1 MRIVLTGSGTGGH
14 FYPNMAVAEQ
24 LRKIQKEEGIM
35 EMEIFFASSDPYNK
49 EELKRLNIKYKNIQS
64 GKIRTYPS
72 IHTVIDLFKTIT
84 GIFQAFIF
92 MIYMYPDVVFGKGGY
107 DSFPIVFAARVLR
120 VPVVIHESDS
130 VPGRVNKWAGK
141 FAEKIMISFPESSS
155 FFPSEKTTLSGRPI
169 MEDVASI
176 EKADGAREFLHIHD
190 DVPVIFI
197 LGGSQGSEKINSTI
211 IDGLD
216 KLVEK
221 YYIIHQT
228 GSLHIKA
235 VELASKNILKNSS
248 YSHRYMAFDFLNNEG
263 MKRAAHVTDLV
274 ISRAGSTIFEI
285 AAWGKPSILIPYE
298 YAHGNHQH
306 HNAFAYARAGA
317 CRVIEESNLSV
328 SVLIMELENIMGDP
342 EIKESMEKAAKNFDK
357 PNAAY
362 MIAKYLSEIG
372 IKHEEQ

>member
-1 MRIVLTGSGTGGH
+1 MKIILTGSGTGGH

-35 EMEIFFASSDPYNK
+35 EMDIFFASSNPYNEK
-49 EELKRLNIKYKNIQS
+49 ELKRLGIIYKNIQS

-72 IHTVIDLFKTIT
+72 IRTVIDIFKTIL
-84 GIFQAFIF
+84 GIFQAIAFL
-92 MIYMYPDVVFGKGGY
+92 IYRYPDVVFGKGGY
-107 DSFPIVFAARVLR
+107 DSFPVIFAARILR

-141 FAEKIMISFPESSS
+141 FAKKIILSFPESSS
-155 FFPSEKTTLSGRPI
+155 FFSSSKTSIWGRPI
-169 MEDVASI
+169 MEDVANI
-176 EKADGAREFLHIHD
+176 EKAEGAREFLHIHED
-190 DVPVIFI
+190 IPVIFI

-211 IDGLD
+211 IDGLT

-228 GSLHIKA
+228 GTLHIEAIK
-235 VELASKNILKNSS
+235 LASKNILKNSS
-248 YSHRYMAFDFLNNEG
+248 YSHRYIPFDFLNNKG
-263 MKRAAHVTDLV
+263 IKRAANVTDIV

-298 YAHGNHQH
+298 FAHGNHQH
-306 HNAFAYARAGA
+306 HNAFSYARAGA

-328 SVLIMELENIMGDP
+328 SVLEMELENILDNP
-342 EIKESMEKAAKNFDK
+342 KVKKSMEQSAKKFNK
-357 PNAAY
+357 PKAAY
-362 MIAKYLSEIG
+362 MIAKHLSDIG
-372 IKHEEQ
+372 LKHEEQ